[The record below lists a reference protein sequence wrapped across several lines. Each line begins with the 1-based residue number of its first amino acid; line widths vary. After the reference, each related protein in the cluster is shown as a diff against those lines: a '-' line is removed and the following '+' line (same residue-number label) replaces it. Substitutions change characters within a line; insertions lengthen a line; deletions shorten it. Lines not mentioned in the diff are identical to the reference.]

1 MTNSLIQ
8 LAPGAY
14 DLLLNG
20 QVMGSVVRAGHR
32 SPNTTWTAELLEDL
46 PPDQETGSIQKDR
59 ARLRDPGGGMCLARQ
74 SARAEQLWAQFDGSL
89 ISDRA
94 VQGGLIIP
102 NEDAWDGNC
111 TRHPG

>member
-46 PPDQETGSIQKDR
+46 PRTKRPAPFKKIEHDFATLEEVCAWLGN
-59 ARLRDPGGGMCLARQ
+59 PPVQ
-74 SARAEQLWAQFDGSL
+74 SNFGRSSTAL
-89 ISDRA
+89 
-94 VQGGLIIP
+94 
-102 NEDAWDGNC
+102 
-111 TRHPG
+111 